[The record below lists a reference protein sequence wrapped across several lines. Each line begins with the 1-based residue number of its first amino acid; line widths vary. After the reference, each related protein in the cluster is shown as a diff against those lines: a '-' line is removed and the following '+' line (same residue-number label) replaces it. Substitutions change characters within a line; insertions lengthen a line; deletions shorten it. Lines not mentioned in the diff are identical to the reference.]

1 MRVAGGKQSQTK
13 FTYLSSGFLTRELPH
28 HKVHRG
34 RVHTLLSPRLSTLLG
49 TLQTPLILATLFTN
63 GAWKR
68 CLCWDKPLTLL
79 KTKYVDAKIPGA
91 NSTLNAHENFHS
103 FIQLLSTADCSHYL
117 KCLSMLRA
125 SVLLRK
131 WSWFKA
137 VTQTNKQK
145 SNCISKK
152 ACYANLSMFN
162 RSTYHMQGEGLIWRA
177 FPAATGRPAHQGLSP
192 QGMTGSEV
200 KKTTGVRSRVSGRQ
214 R

>member
-1 MRVAGGKQSQTK
+1 MRVAGGKQNWTK
-13 FTYLSSGFLTRELPH
+13 FTYLSSDFLTRELPH

-34 RVHTLLSPRLSTLLG
+34 RVHTLLSTRLSTLLD
-49 TLQTPLILATLFTN
+49 TLQTPLTLATLFTN
-63 GAWKR
+63 GAWKHS
-68 CLCWDKPLTLL
+68 LCWDKPLTLL
-79 KTKYVDAKIPGA
+79 KTKYLDAKIPVA
-91 NSTLNAHENFHS
+91 NSTLKAHENFHS

-152 ACYANLSMFN
+152 ACHANLSMFI
-162 RSTYHMQGEGLIWRA
+162 RSTYHMQGEGL
-177 FPAATGRPAHQGLSP
+177 
-192 QGMTGSEV
+192 V
-200 KKTTGVRSRVSGRQ
+200 
-214 R
+214 

>member
-1 MRVAGGKQSQTK
+1 MRVAGGKQSRTK

-34 RVHTLLSPRLSTLLG
+34 RVHTLLSTRLSTLLG
-49 TLQTPLILATLFTN
+49 TLQTPLIPATLFTN
-63 GAWKR
+63 GAWKH

-79 KTKYVDAKIPGA
+79 KTKYVDAKIPVA

-125 SVLLRK
+125 SALLRK

-145 SNCISKK
+145 SNCFSKK
-152 ACYANLSMFN
+152 ACHANLSMFN
-162 RSTYHMQGEGLIWRA
+162 RSTYHMQGEGLVWRA
-177 FPAATGRPAHQGLSP
+177 FPAATGRPAPQRVSP
-192 QGMTGSEV
+192 HGMMGSEV
-200 KKTTGVRSRVSGRQ
+200 KKRIGVRSWVSGRQ